1 MKYLC
6 YCFLFFFSNVLV
18 GQVPDSL
25 SIPVETVIP
34 VDTSRLSAKLDSI
47 MQADLPVVKRK
58 NFIGRFFDRKD
69 YPNPKKALFL
79 SLLLPG
85 SGQFYNKQYLKVPI
99 VVGAYTAGII
109 NIHNRRTEFKFFR
122 DNRIA
127 LLDEDPN
134 TMNQTNLDERSLRSL
149 RDNALT
155 NAETGFLILLVVH
168 ALQAA
173 DAFVFAHLK
182 TFDVSED
189 LSLQI
194 NPQMGLDA
202 QQQLNAGIQ
211 VALSFSG
218 KKTTSPRP
226 F

>member
-1 MKYLC
+1 MA
-6 YCFLFFFSNVLV
+6 
-18 GQVPDSL
+18 QIIPDSL
-25 SIPVETVIP
+25 SVPETTVIP
-34 VDTSRLSAKLDSI
+34 VDTSDLSAKLDSL
-47 MQADLPVVKRK
+47 MQSDLPVVKKK

-109 NIHNRRTEFKFFR
+109 NIHNRRKEFKFFR

-127 LLDEDPN
+127 ELDDDPT
-134 TMNQTNLDERSLRSL
+134 TMNVSGLDAQSLQSLRN
-149 RDNALT
+149 NALT

-182 TFDVSED
+182 SFDVSED
-189 LSLQI
+189 LSLRI
-194 NPQMGLDA
+194 SPQMGVDI
-202 QQQLNAGIQ
+202 QQQLNAGVQ
-211 VALSFSG
+211 VAFSFSG
-218 KKTTSPRP
+218 KKIPAPRP